1 MAKETVE
8 ALVDGGKASAA
19 PPLGPAL
26 GPLKVNIGQVITEIN
41 KKTSAFNGMKVPVKI
56 IVDTETKAFEITVGT
71 PPASGLIQK
80 ELNIKGGSGIP
91 NKLKVGNLAMEDVIK
106 IAKMKMDSL
115 SAGSLKAAVKTII
128 GSANAMGVLIE
139 GKTAAEINPEVD
151 KGMYDKLIQGEKIEA
166 PKEKRTQL
174 AEQLAQIQK
183 KFSGE
188 LAKIEAAKKEKEAAA
203 TAKKAATPAAEDK
216 AAPAGKAAPAAGK
229 AAAPAT
235 KPAAKPATKK

>member
-1 MAKETVE
+1 
-8 ALVDGGKASAA
+8 
-19 PPLGPAL
+19 
-26 GPLKVNIGQVITEIN
+26 
-41 KKTSAFNGMKVPVKI
+41 MKVPVKV

-71 PPASGLIQK
+71 PPVSGLIQK
-80 ELNIKGGSGIP
+80 ELNIKNGSGIP
-91 NKLKVGNLAMEDVIK
+91 NKLKVGNFAMEDVIK

-151 KGMYDKLIQGEKIEA
+151 KGMYDKLIQGEKTDA

-174 AEQLAQIQK
+174 AEQLAQVQK

-188 LAKIEAAKKEKEAAA
+188 LAKMEVAKKEKEAADA
-203 TAKKAATPAAEDK
+203 AKKAAAPTT
-216 AAPAGKAAPAAGK
+216 AAPTTTGEKVSPTTATAPGKAPASIPGK
-229 AAAPAT
+229 ASV
-235 KPAAKPATKK
+235 AAKSTAKK